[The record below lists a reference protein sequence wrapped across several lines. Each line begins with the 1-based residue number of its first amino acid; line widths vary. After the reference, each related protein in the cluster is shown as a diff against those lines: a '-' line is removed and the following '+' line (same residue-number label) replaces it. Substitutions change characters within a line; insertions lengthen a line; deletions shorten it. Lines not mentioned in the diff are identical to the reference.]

1 MPRPSLSPTPR
12 RTFLQRVA
20 AASAALVAG
29 GWSAAAAQPFAAGVA
44 ARPSDDWLDRITGK
58 HRQVFDCVS
67 PNDGFG
73 AAFGLNLLDSYK
85 LADNLGD
92 GDVTAVV
99 SYRHAAMPL
108 MLNDAIWAKYHI
120 AEHFGIKDPK
130 TGQLATRNIFRDSI
144 MARPGLTYERAI
156 AERGL
161 IMTACNMALGAL
173 SGMLAGKAGVS
184 AEQAKQEWTAGLL
197 PGVVLVP
204 SGVYAVN
211 RAQEKGCTYC
221 FGG

>member
-1 MPRPSLSPTPR
+1 MPLASSSTPR

-20 AASAALVAG
+20 AMSAALVAG
-29 GWSAAAAQPFAAGVA
+29 GWSAAQPLAGAERGAA
-44 ARPSDDWLDRITGK
+44 SDDWLDRITGK

-73 AAFGLNLLDSYK
+73 AAFGLNLIDSYK
-85 LADNLGD
+85 MAGEAAD

-108 MLNDAIWAKYHI
+108 MLADAIWAKYAI
-120 AEHFGIKDPK
+120 GEHFGVKDPK
-130 TGQLATRNIFRDSI
+130 TGAPATRNIFRDNI
-144 MARPGLTYERAI
+144 YARPGLSYERAI
-156 AERGL
+156 TERGL
-161 IMTACNMALGAL
+161 IMTACNMALTAL
-173 SGMLAGKAGVS
+173 SAMTAEKAGVT
-184 AEQAKQEWTAGLL
+184 AEQAKQEWTQGLL

>member
-1 MPRPSLSPTPR
+1 MPRPSPTPR
-12 RTFLQRVA
+12 RTFIQRIA
-20 AASAALVAG
+20 ASSAALVVG
-29 GWSAAAAQPFAAGVA
+29 GWSAAAAHPAPERVDG
-44 ARPSDDWLDRITGK
+44 PLSDDWLDRITGK

-85 LADNLGD
+85 AAHDLGD
-92 GDVTAVV
+92 RDVTAVV

-108 MLNDAIWAKYHI
+108 MLDDAVWAKYHVG
-120 AEHFGIKDPK
+120 EQLGVKDPA
-130 TGQLATRNIFRDSI
+130 TSAIATRNIFRDRI

-161 IMTACNMALGAL
+161 IMTACNMALTAL
-173 SGMLAGKAGVS
+173 SGMLAPKAGVS